1 MTLFLTIA
9 FVLSFCLI
17 MLGFW
22 ADRSAVTARINGA
35 NGMPILVALILSFL
49 VSLAV
54 AVIAGVFSGWK
65 MLGSVLLFMLPYHI
79 GLGALLIWRLQSL
92 ATRLSAAEKA
102 RLSALEQRFTPPRN
116 P

>member
-1 MTLFLTIA
+1 MTIFLTIA

-35 NGMPILVALILSFL
+35 NGLPILVALILSFV

-54 AVIAGVFSGWK
+54 AVIAGVVRGWE
-65 MLGSVLLFMLPYHI
+65 MLGWVLLFTLPYHI

-92 ATRLSAAEKA
+92 ATRVSDAEKA
-102 RLSALEQRFTPPRN
+102 RQRELDARFNKPRN